1 MPENEL
7 WLTKILNDYLAGPA
21 NAILSLVHLPA
32 EPRPWSNWMSMEL
45 LVVAIIVVLFAFLR
59 TQLSVD
65 KPGPLQHVFELLW
78 GFVKETMNEVGLHHG
93 ERYAPFFGTLFIY
106 ILFMNLLGLIPG
118 FESPTMY
125 IMVPLGLA
133 LATFIY
139 YNYNGIRELGLLGYL
154 KQFLGPV
161 WWLALLMIPLEIIS
175 HLARVLSLSVRLYAN
190 MFAGD
195 QVTTAFLSLTKLVAP
210 VIFMFLHLFVAL
222 LQAYVFMLLAIIYVN
237 IATSHEH

>member
-1 MPENEL
+1 
-7 WLTKILNDYLAGPA
+7 
-21 NAILSLVHLPA
+21 
-32 EPRPWSNWMSMEL
+32 
-45 LVVAIIVVLFAFLR
+45 
-59 TQLSVD
+59 
-65 KPGPLQHVFELLW
+65 
-78 GFVKETMNEVGLHHG
+78 
-93 ERYAPFFGTLFIY
+93 
-106 ILFMNLLGLIPG
+106 MNLIGLIPTL
-118 FESPTMY
+118 ESPTMY

-139 YNYNGIRELGLLGYL
+139 YNYHGVRELGLLGYL

-161 WWLALLMIPLEIIS
+161 AWLAVLMVPLEIIS

-195 QVTTAFLSLTKLVAP
+195 QVTMAFLSLTKLVAP